1 MAFPAAPFSTL
12 HNGLY
17 SFAATWAETGSPESC
32 SCDTWAHKS
41 HICLWDIISKLILLL
56 IASGLIKGNMLHAV
70 KRKTS
75 MKIKF
80 EDINSSFFF
89 NSNEK
94 VVHQA
99 FIVQFL
105 CWNYFCLKR
114 APVQL
119 CFSKTFFKTRHFIT
133 AFPVALWLDSN
144 IIGNGWSFSC
154 LFFPLFVEVVGI
166 FHFHIWCV
174 MLSCGE
180 CCFLCSFNI
189 SKASTIRR
197 FNRICNAAEQK
208 LLLIL
213 LHTFCCIQG
222 WPISHLINGR
232 NWQRQVFVSSQM
244 YFSFSRNVG
253 KVMHEI
259 EDN

>member
-12 HNGLY
+12 HNALY

-56 IASGLIKGNMLHAV
+56 IVSGLIKGNMLHAV

-133 AFPVALWLDSN
+133 AFPAALWLDSN

-154 LFFPLFVEVVGI
+154 LFSPCLWRLWEYFTFTLDASCYPVE
-166 FHFHIWCV
+166 
-174 MLSCGE
+174 
-180 CCFLCSFNI
+180 
-189 SKASTIRR
+189 
-197 FNRICNAAEQK
+197 NAAFYA
-208 LLLIL
+208 LLTFPKPALLEDLIA
-213 LHTFCCIQG
+213 
-222 WPISHLINGR
+222 
-232 NWQRQVFVSSQM
+232 FVMPQSKNSCWF
-244 YFSFSRNVG
+244 YYIHFVAFRVDLSATW
-253 KVMHEI
+253 
-259 EDN
+259 